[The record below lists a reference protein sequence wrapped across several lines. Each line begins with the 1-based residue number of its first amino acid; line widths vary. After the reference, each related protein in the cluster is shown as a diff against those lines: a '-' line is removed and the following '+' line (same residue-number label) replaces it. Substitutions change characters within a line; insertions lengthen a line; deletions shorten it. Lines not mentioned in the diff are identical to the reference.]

1 MATAKVKKMKRHYL
15 PFEKPLK
22 DLDFEIEKLTTSES
36 DSKQLKDLIA
46 ERENLEKEIF
56 TDLSPWETVQLARHP
71 NRPYTL
77 DYINAWCDN
86 FTELHGDKAFS
97 DDNAVVAG
105 IGIIDGVKVAIIGQQ
120 KGRNTKDNIFRN
132 FGMMKPEGYRKALRV
147 MKLAE
152 KFKLPIITLI
162 DTPGADP
169 GIGAEE
175 RGQGYAIA
183 NNLFE
188 MASIK
193 TQILSIVIGEGASGG
208 ALGIGLCDKMIMLEN
223 TWFSVISPEGC
234 ASILWKDSSKAPEA
248 AKSLKLTP
256 KDLMEHDICNM
267 IVYEPSGGAH
277 RHFDA
282 TADILKETIL
292 SEIKELQNNLSSDFL
307 ESRVSRYDKLGVFR
321 EN

>member
-1 MATAKVKKMKRHYL
+1 MKKHYL

-22 DLDFEIEKLTTSES
+22 DLDFEIEKLTISEP
-36 DSKQLKDLIA
+36 DSEKLNELIK
-46 ERENLEKEIF
+46 ERKELEKNIF
-56 TDLSPWETVQLARHP
+56 SELSPWETVQLARHP

-86 FTELHGDKAFS
+86 FTELHGDKAFA
-97 DDNAVVAG
+97 DDNAVIAG
-105 IGIIDGVKVAIIGQQ
+105 IGMIDDTKVAIIGQQ

-152 KFKLPIITLI
+152 KFKLPIVTLI

-193 TQILSIVIGEGASGG
+193 TQILSVVIGEGASGG
-208 ALGIGLCDKMIMLEN
+208 ALGIGLCDKMIMLEH

-234 ASILWKDSSKAPEA
+234 ASILWKDSTKAPEA
-248 AKSLKLTP
+248 AESLKLTP
-256 KDLMEHDICNM
+256 KDLMEHNICNM

-277 RHFDA
+277 RHFDL
-282 TADILKETIL
+282 TASTLKETIL
-292 SEIKELQNNLSSDFL
+292 NEINDLKKSVNKDFL
-307 ESRVSRYDKLGVFR
+307 ENRVARYDKLGTFR
-321 EN
+321 ED

>member
-1 MATAKVKKMKRHYL
+1 MKKHYL
-15 PFEKPLK
+15 SFEKPLK
-22 DLDFEIEKLTTSES
+22 DLDLEIEKLSISETEPE
-36 DSKQLKDLIA
+36 KLNELTKI
-46 ERENLEKEIF
+46 REELEKNIF
-56 TDLSPWETVQLARHP
+56 SNLSSWETVQLARHP

-97 DDNAVVAG
+97 DDNAVIAG
-105 IGIIDGVKVAIIGQQ
+105 IGIIEDTKVVIIGQQ

-152 KFKLPIITLI
+152 KFKLPIVTLI

-193 TQILSIVIGEGASGG
+193 TQILSVVIGEGASGG
-208 ALGIGLCDKMIMLEN
+208 ALGIGLCDKMIMLEH

-234 ASILWKDSSKAPEA
+234 ASILWKDSTKAPDA
-248 AKSLKLTP
+248 AESLKLTP
-256 KDLMEHDICNM
+256 KDLMEHNICNM

-277 RHFDA
+277 RHFDE
-282 TADILKETIL
+282 TASILKKAILNEL
-292 SEIKELQNNLSSDFL
+292 SELKKNINKDFL
-307 ESRVSRYDKLGVFR
+307 ENRVERYDKLGYFR

>member
-1 MATAKVKKMKRHYL
+1 MKKHYL
-15 PFEKPLK
+15 SFEKPLK
-22 DLDFEIEKLTTSES
+22 DLDIEIEKLSISETEPE
-36 DSKQLKDLIA
+36 KLNELKK
-46 ERENLEKEIF
+46 EREELEKNIF
-56 TDLSPWETVQLARHP
+56 SDLSSWETVQLARHP

-77 DYINAWCDN
+77 DYINKWCDN

-97 DDNAVVAG
+97 DDNAVIAG
-105 IGIIDGVKVAIIGQQ
+105 IGIIEDTKVVIIGQQ

-152 KFKLPIITLI
+152 KFKLPIVTLI

-193 TQILSIVIGEGASGG
+193 TQILSVVIGEGASGG
-208 ALGIGLCDKMIMLEN
+208 ALGIGLCDKMIMLEH

-234 ASILWKDSSKAPEA
+234 ASILWKDSTKAPDA
-248 AKSLKLTP
+248 AESLKLTP
-256 KDLMEHDICNM
+256 KDLMEHNICNM

-277 RHFDA
+277 RHFDE
-282 TADILKETIL
+282 TASILKEAILNEL
-292 SEIKELQNNLSSDFL
+292 SELKKNINKDFL
-307 ESRVSRYDKLGVFR
+307 DNRVARYDKLGTFR
-321 EN
+321 ED

>member
-1 MATAKVKKMKRHYL
+1 MKKHYL
-15 PFEKPLK
+15 SFEKPLK
-22 DLDFEIEKLTTSES
+22 DLDIEIEKLSIS
-36 DSKQLKDLIA
+36 DTEPEKLNELKK
-46 ERENLEKEIF
+46 EREELEKNIF
-56 TDLSPWETVQLARHP
+56 SDLSSWETVQLARHP

-97 DDNAVVAG
+97 DDNAVIAG
-105 IGIIDGVKVAIIGQQ
+105 IGIIEDTKVVIIGQQ

-152 KFKLPIITLI
+152 KFKLPIVTLI

-183 NNLFE
+183 NNLIE

-193 TQILSIVIGEGASGG
+193 TQILSVVIGEGASGG
-208 ALGIGLCDKMIMLEN
+208 ALGIGLCDKMIMLEH

-234 ASILWKDSSKAPEA
+234 ASILWKDSTKAPDA
-248 AKSLKLTP
+248 AESLKLTP
-256 KDLMEHDICNM
+256 KDLMEHNICNM

-277 RHFDA
+277 RHFDE
-282 TADILKETIL
+282 TASILKEAIL
-292 SEIKELQNNLSSDFL
+292 NELNELKKNINKDFL
-307 ESRVSRYDKLGVFR
+307 DNRVARYDKLGTFR
-321 EN
+321 ED

>member
-1 MATAKVKKMKRHYL
+1 MKKHYL
-15 PFEKPLK
+15 SFEKPLK
-22 DLDFEIEKLTTSES
+22 DLDIEIEKLSISETEPE
-36 DSKQLKDLIA
+36 KLNELKK
-46 ERENLEKEIF
+46 EREELEKNIF
-56 TDLSPWETVQLARHP
+56 SDLSSWETVQLARHP

-97 DDNAVVAG
+97 DDNAVIAG
-105 IGIIDGVKVAIIGQQ
+105 IGIIEDTKVVIIGQQ

-152 KFKLPIITLI
+152 KFKLPIVTLI

-193 TQILSIVIGEGASGG
+193 TQILSVVIGEGASGG
-208 ALGIGLCDKMIMLEN
+208 ALGIGLCDKMIMLEH

-234 ASILWKDSSKAPEA
+234 ASILWKDSTKAPDA
-248 AKSLKLTP
+248 AESLKLTP
-256 KDLMEHDICNM
+256 KDLMEHNICNM

-277 RHFDA
+277 RHFDE
-282 TADILKETIL
+282 TASILKEVILNEL
-292 SEIKELQNNLSSDFL
+292 SELKKNINKDFL
-307 ESRVSRYDKLGVFR
+307 DNRVARYDKLGTFR
-321 EN
+321 ED

>member
-1 MATAKVKKMKRHYL
+1 MKKHYL
-15 PFEKPLK
+15 SFEKALK
-22 DLDFEIEKLTTSES
+22 DLDIEIEKLSISETEPE
-36 DSKQLKDLIA
+36 KLNELKK
-46 ERENLEKEIF
+46 ERDELEKNIF
-56 TDLSPWETVQLARHP
+56 SDLSSWETVQLARHP

-97 DDNAVVAG
+97 DDNAVIAG
-105 IGIIDGVKVAIIGQQ
+105 IGIIEDTKVVIIGQQ

-152 KFKLPIITLI
+152 KFKLPIVTLI

-193 TQILSIVIGEGASGG
+193 TQILSVVIGEGASGG
-208 ALGIGLCDKMIMLEN
+208 ALGIGLCDKMIMLEH

-234 ASILWKDSSKAPEA
+234 ASILWKDSTKAPDA
-248 AKSLKLTP
+248 AESLKLTP
-256 KDLMEHDICNM
+256 KDLMEHNICNM

-277 RHFDA
+277 RHFDE
-282 TADILKETIL
+282 TASILKEAILNEL
-292 SEIKELQNNLSSDFL
+292 SELKKNINKDFL
-307 ESRVSRYDKLGVFR
+307 DNRVARYDKLGTFR
-321 EN
+321 ED

>member
-1 MATAKVKKMKRHYL
+1 MKKHYL
-15 PFEKPLK
+15 SFEKPLK
-22 DLDFEIEKLTTSES
+22 DLDIEIVKLSISETEPEKLNE
-36 DSKQLKDLIA
+36 LKK
-46 ERENLEKEIF
+46 EREELEKNIF
-56 TDLSPWETVQLARHP
+56 SDLSSWETVQLARHP

-97 DDNAVVAG
+97 DDNAVIAG
-105 IGIIDGVKVAIIGQQ
+105 IGIIEDTKVVIIGQQ

-152 KFKLPIITLI
+152 KFKLPIVTLI

-193 TQILSIVIGEGASGG
+193 TQILSVVIGEGASGG
-208 ALGIGLCDKMIMLEN
+208 ALGIGLCDKMIMLEH

-234 ASILWKDSSKAPEA
+234 ASILWKDSTKAPDA
-248 AKSLKLTP
+248 AESLKLTP
-256 KDLMEHDICNM
+256 KDLMEHNICNM

-277 RHFDA
+277 RHFDE
-282 TADILKETIL
+282 TASILKEAILNEL
-292 SEIKELQNNLSSDFL
+292 SELKKNINKDFL
-307 ESRVSRYDKLGVFR
+307 DNRVARYDKLGTFR
-321 EN
+321 ED

>member
-1 MATAKVKKMKRHYL
+1 MKKHYL
-15 PFEKPLK
+15 SFEKPLK
-22 DLDFEIEKLTTSES
+22 DLDIEIEKLSISETEPE
-36 DSKQLKDLIA
+36 KLNELKK
-46 ERENLEKEIF
+46 EKEELEKNIF
-56 TDLSPWETVQLARHP
+56 SDLSSWETVQLARHP

-97 DDNAVVAG
+97 DDNAVIAG
-105 IGIIDGVKVAIIGQQ
+105 IGIIEDTKVVIIGQQ

-152 KFKLPIITLI
+152 KFKLPIVTLI

-193 TQILSIVIGEGASGG
+193 TQILSVVIGEGASGG
-208 ALGIGLCDKMIMLEN
+208 ALGIGLCDKMIMLEH

-234 ASILWKDSSKAPEA
+234 ASILWKDSTKAPDA
-248 AKSLKLTP
+248 AESLKLTP
-256 KDLMEHDICNM
+256 KDLMEHNICNM

-277 RHFDA
+277 RHFDE
-282 TADILKETIL
+282 TASILKEAILNEL
-292 SEIKELQNNLSSDFL
+292 SELKKNINKDFL
-307 ESRVSRYDKLGVFR
+307 DNRVARYDKLGTFR
-321 EN
+321 ED

>member
-1 MATAKVKKMKRHYL
+1 MKKHYL
-15 PFEKPLK
+15 SFEKPLK
-22 DLDFEIEKLTTSES
+22 DLDIEIEKLSISETEPE
-36 DSKQLKDLIA
+36 KLNELKK
-46 ERENLEKEIF
+46 EREELEKNIF
-56 TDLSPWETVQLARHP
+56 SDLSSWETVQLARHP

-97 DDNAVVAG
+97 DDNAVIAG
-105 IGIIDGVKVAIIGQQ
+105 IGIIEDIRVVIIGQQ

-152 KFKLPIITLI
+152 KFKLPIVTLI

-193 TQILSIVIGEGASGG
+193 TQILSVVIGEGASGG
-208 ALGIGLCDKMIMLEN
+208 ALGIGLCDKMIMLEH

-234 ASILWKDSSKAPEA
+234 ASILWKDSTKAPDA
-248 AKSLKLTP
+248 AESLKLTP
-256 KDLMEHDICNM
+256 KDLMEHNICNM

-277 RHFDA
+277 RHFDE
-282 TADILKETIL
+282 TASILKEAILNEL
-292 SEIKELQNNLSSDFL
+292 SELKKNINKDFL
-307 ESRVSRYDKLGVFR
+307 DNRVARYDKLGTFR
-321 EN
+321 ED

>member
-1 MATAKVKKMKRHYL
+1 MKKHYL
-15 PFEKPLK
+15 SFEKPLK
-22 DLDFEIEKLTTSES
+22 DLDIEIEKLSISETEPE
-36 DSKQLKDLIA
+36 KLNELKK
-46 ERENLEKEIF
+46 EREELEKNIF
-56 TDLSPWETVQLARHP
+56 SDLSSWETVQLARHP

-97 DDNAVVAG
+97 DDNAVIAG
-105 IGIIDGVKVAIIGQQ
+105 IGIIEDTKVVIIGQQ

-152 KFKLPIITLI
+152 KFKLPIVTLI

-193 TQILSIVIGEGASGG
+193 TQILSVVIGEGASGG
-208 ALGIGLCDKMIMLEN
+208 ALGIGLCDKMIMLEH

-234 ASILWKDSSKAPEA
+234 ASILWKDSTKAPDA
-248 AKSLKLTP
+248 AESLKLTP
-256 KDLMEHDICNM
+256 KDLMEHNICNM

-277 RHFDA
+277 RHFDE
-282 TADILKETIL
+282 TASILKETIL
-292 SEIKELQNNLSSDFL
+292 NELSELKKNINKDFL
-307 ESRVSRYDKLGVFR
+307 DNRVARYDKLGTFR
-321 EN
+321 ED

>member
-1 MATAKVKKMKRHYL
+1 MKKNYL
-15 PFEKPLK
+15 PFENPLK
-22 DLDFEIEKLTTSES
+22 DLDFEIEKLTISEP
-36 DSKQLKDLIA
+36 DSEKLNELIK
-46 ERENLEKEIF
+46 ERKELEKNIF
-56 TDLSPWETVQLARHP
+56 SELSPWETVQLARHP

-86 FTELHGDKAFS
+86 FTELHGDKAFA
-97 DDNAVVAG
+97 DDNAVIAG
-105 IGIIDGVKVAIIGQQ
+105 IGMIEDTKVAIIGQQ

-152 KFKLPIITLI
+152 KFKLPIVTLI

-193 TQILSIVIGEGASGG
+193 TQILSVVIGEGASGG
-208 ALGIGLCDKMIMLEN
+208 ALGIGLCDKMIMLEH

-234 ASILWKDSSKAPEA
+234 ASILWKDSTKAPEA
-248 AKSLKLTP
+248 AESLKLTP
-256 KDLMEHDICNM
+256 KDLMEHNICNM

-277 RHFDA
+277 RHFDK
-282 TADILKETIL
+282 TASTLKETIL
-292 SEIKELQNNLSSDFL
+292 NELNDLKKSVNKDFL
-307 ESRVSRYDKLGVFR
+307 ENRVARYDKLGTFR
-321 EN
+321 ED

>member
-1 MATAKVKKMKRHYL
+1 MMKKHYL

-22 DLDFEIEKLTTSES
+22 DLDIEIEKIISSNPES
-36 DSKQLKDLIA
+36 DEISLLNQKRI
-46 ERENLEKEIF
+46 EIEKEIF
-56 TDLSPWETVQLARHP
+56 RDLSPWETVQLARHP

-77 DYINAWCDN
+77 DYIEKWCEN
-86 FTELHGDKAFS
+86 FTELHGDKAYS

-105 IGIIDGVKVAIIGQQ
+105 IGKIDGLKLAIIGQQ
-120 KGRNTKDNIFRN
+120 KGRNTKENIQRN

-152 KFKLPIITLI
+152 KFNLPILTLI

-188 MASIK
+188 MASIE
-193 TQILSIVIGEGASGG
+193 TQILSVVIGEGASGG
-208 ALGIGLCDKMIMLEN
+208 ALGIGLCDKMIMLEH

-234 ASILWKDSSKAPEA
+234 ASILWKDSTKAPEA
-248 AKSLKLTP
+248 ADSLKLTP
-256 KDLMEHDICNM
+256 KDLMEHNICNS
-267 IVYEPSGGAH
+267 IVYEPPGGAH
-277 RHFDA
+277 RHFEE
-282 TADILKETIL
+282 TAEILKNAVIE
-292 SEIKELQNNLSSDFL
+292 EIKNMQKNITKNYLDL
-307 ESRVSRYDKLGVFR
+307 RVERYDKLGVFR
-321 EN
+321 ED

>member
-1 MATAKVKKMKRHYL
+1 MKKHYL
-15 PFEKPLK
+15 SFEKPLK
-22 DLDFEIEKLTTSES
+22 DLDLEIEKISMSEAEPEKLNELT
-36 DSKQLKDLIA
+36 K
-46 ERENLEKEIF
+46 EREDLEKNIF
-56 TDLSPWETVQLARHP
+56 SDLSSWETVQLARHP

-105 IGIIDGVKVAIIGQQ
+105 IGIIEDTKVVIIGLQ

-152 KFKLPIITLI
+152 KFKLPIVTLI

-193 TQILSIVIGEGASGG
+193 TQVLSVVIGEGASGG
-208 ALGIGLCDKMIMLEN
+208 ALGIGLCDKMIMLEH

-234 ASILWKDSSKAPEA
+234 ASILWKDSTKAPEA
-248 AKSLKLTP
+248 AESLKLTP
-256 KDLMEHDICNM
+256 KDLMEHNICNM

-277 RHFDA
+277 RHFDK
-282 TADILKETIL
+282 TAYKLKKVLLEELNDLKKKINKNFL
-292 SEIKELQNNLSSDFL
+292 DNRIK
-307 ESRVSRYDKLGVFR
+307 RYDKLGSFR

>member
-1 MATAKVKKMKRHYL
+1 MMKKHYL

-22 DLDFEIEKLTTSES
+22 DLDIEIEKIISSNPES
-36 DSKQLKDLIA
+36 DDVSLLNQKRI
-46 ERENLEKEIF
+46 EIEKEIF
-56 TDLSPWETVQLARHP
+56 RDLSPWETVQLARHP

-77 DYINAWCDN
+77 DYIEKWCEN
-86 FTELHGDKAFS
+86 FTELHGDKAYS

-105 IGIIDGVKVAIIGQQ
+105 IGKIDGLKLAIIGQQ
-120 KGRNTKDNIFRN
+120 KGRNTKENIQRN

-152 KFKLPIITLI
+152 KFNLPILTLI

-188 MASIK
+188 MASIE
-193 TQILSIVIGEGASGG
+193 TQILSVVIGEGASGG
-208 ALGIGLCDKMIMLEN
+208 ALGIGLCDKMIMLEH

-234 ASILWKDSSKAPEA
+234 ASILWKDSTKAPEA
-248 AKSLKLTP
+248 ADSLKLTP
-256 KDLMEHDICNM
+256 KDLMEHNICNS
-267 IVYEPSGGAH
+267 IVYEPPGGAH
-277 RHFDA
+277 RHFEE
-282 TADILKETIL
+282 TAEILKNAVIE
-292 SEIKELQNNLSSDFL
+292 EIKNMQKNITKNYLDL
-307 ESRVSRYDKLGVFR
+307 RVERYDKLGVFR
-321 EN
+321 ED

>member
-1 MATAKVKKMKRHYL
+1 MKKHYL
-15 PFEKPLK
+15 SFEKPLK
-22 DLDFEIEKLTTSES
+22 DLDIEIEKLSISETEPE
-36 DSKQLKDLIA
+36 KLNELKK
-46 ERENLEKEIF
+46 EREELEKNIF
-56 TDLSPWETVQLARHP
+56 SDLSSWETVQLARHP

-97 DDNAVVAG
+97 DDNAVIAG
-105 IGIIDGVKVAIIGQQ
+105 IGIIEDTKVVIIGQQ

-152 KFKLPIITLI
+152 KFKLPIVTLI

-188 MASIK
+188 MASIE
-193 TQILSIVIGEGASGG
+193 TQILSVVIGEGASGG
-208 ALGIGLCDKMIMLEN
+208 ALGIGLCDKMIMLEH

-234 ASILWKDSSKAPEA
+234 ASILWKDSTKAPDA
-248 AKSLKLTP
+248 AESLKLTP
-256 KDLMEHDICNM
+256 KDLMEHNICNM

-277 RHFDA
+277 RHFDE
-282 TADILKETIL
+282 TASILKEAILNEL
-292 SEIKELQNNLSSDFL
+292 SELKKNINKDFL
-307 ESRVSRYDKLGVFR
+307 DNRVARYDKLGTFR
-321 EN
+321 ED

>member
-1 MATAKVKKMKRHYL
+1 MKKHYL
-15 PFEKPLK
+15 SFEKPLK
-22 DLDFEIEKLTTSES
+22 DLDIEIEKLSISETEPE
-36 DSKQLKDLIA
+36 KLNELKK
-46 ERENLEKEIF
+46 EREELEKNIF
-56 TDLSPWETVQLARHP
+56 SDLSSWETVQLARHP

-97 DDNAVVAG
+97 DDTAVIAG
-105 IGIIDGVKVAIIGQQ
+105 IGIIEDTKVVIIGQQ

-152 KFKLPIITLI
+152 KFKLPIVTLI

-193 TQILSIVIGEGASGG
+193 TQILSVVIGEGASGG
-208 ALGIGLCDKMIMLEN
+208 ALGIGLCDKMIMLEH

-234 ASILWKDSSKAPEA
+234 ASILWKDSTKAPDA
-248 AKSLKLTP
+248 AESLKLTP
-256 KDLMEHDICNM
+256 KDLMEHNICNM

-277 RHFDA
+277 RHFDE
-282 TADILKETIL
+282 TASILKEAILNEL
-292 SEIKELQNNLSSDFL
+292 SELKKNINKDFL
-307 ESRVSRYDKLGVFR
+307 DNRVARYDKLGTFR
-321 EN
+321 ED

>member
-1 MATAKVKKMKRHYL
+1 MKKHYL
-15 PFEKPLK
+15 SFEKPLK
-22 DLDFEIEKLTTSES
+22 DLDIEIEKLSISETEPE
-36 DSKQLKDLIA
+36 KLNELKK
-46 ERENLEKEIF
+46 ERDELEKNIF
-56 TDLSPWETVQLARHP
+56 SDLSSWETVQLARHP

-97 DDNAVVAG
+97 DDNAVIAG
-105 IGIIDGVKVAIIGQQ
+105 IGIIEDTKVVIIGQQ

-152 KFKLPIITLI
+152 KFKLPIVTLI

-193 TQILSIVIGEGASGG
+193 TQILSVVIGEGASGG
-208 ALGIGLCDKMIMLEN
+208 ALGIGLCDKMIMLEH

-234 ASILWKDSSKAPEA
+234 ASILWKDSTKAPDA
-248 AKSLKLTP
+248 AASLKLTP
-256 KDLMEHDICNM
+256 KDLMEHNICNM

-277 RHFDA
+277 RHFDE
-282 TADILKETIL
+282 TASILKEAILNEL
-292 SEIKELQNNLSSDFL
+292 SELKKNINKDFL
-307 ESRVSRYDKLGVFR
+307 DSRVARYDKLGTFR
-321 EN
+321 ED

>member
-1 MATAKVKKMKRHYL
+1 MKKHYL
-15 PFEKPLK
+15 SFEKPLK
-22 DLDFEIEKLTTSES
+22 DLDIEIEKLSISETEPE
-36 DSKQLKDLIA
+36 KLNELKK
-46 ERENLEKEIF
+46 ERDELEKNIF
-56 TDLSPWETVQLARHP
+56 SDLSSWETVQLARHP

-97 DDNAVVAG
+97 DDNAVIAG
-105 IGIIDGVKVAIIGQQ
+105 IGIIEDTKVVIIGQQ

-152 KFKLPIITLI
+152 KFKLPIVTLI

-175 RGQGYAIA
+175 RGKGYAIA

-193 TQILSIVIGEGASGG
+193 TQILSVVIGEGASGG
-208 ALGIGLCDKMIMLEN
+208 ALGIGLCDKMIMLEH

-234 ASILWKDSSKAPEA
+234 ASILWKDSTKAPDA
-248 AKSLKLTP
+248 AESLKLTP
-256 KDLMEHDICNM
+256 KDLMEHNICNM

-277 RHFDA
+277 RHFDE
-282 TADILKETIL
+282 TASILKEAILNEL
-292 SEIKELQNNLSSDFL
+292 SELKKNINKDFL
-307 ESRVSRYDKLGVFR
+307 DNRVARYDKLGTFR
-321 EN
+321 ED

>member
-1 MATAKVKKMKRHYL
+1 MKKHYL
-15 PFEKPLK
+15 LFEKPLK
-22 DLDFEIEKLTTSES
+22 DLDLEIEKLSISES
-36 DSKQLKDLIA
+36 EPEKLNELAKK
-46 ERENLEKEIF
+46 REELEKNIF
-56 TDLSPWETVQLARHP
+56 SDLTPWETVQLARHP

-77 DYINAWCDN
+77 DYINHWCDN

-105 IGIIDGVKVAIIGQQ
+105 IGIIEDTKVAIIGQQ

-152 KFKLPIITLI
+152 KFKLPIVTLI

-169 GIGAEE
+169 GVGAEE

-188 MASIK
+188 MASIN
-193 TQILSIVIGEGASGG
+193 TQILSVVIGEGASGG
-208 ALGIGLCDKMIMLEN
+208 ALGIGLCDKMIMLEH

-234 ASILWKDSSKAPEA
+234 ASILWKDSAKAPDA
-248 AKSLKLTP
+248 AESLKLTP
-256 KDLMEHDICNM
+256 KDLIEHNICNM
-267 IVYEPSGGAH
+267 IVYEPAGGAH
-277 RHFDA
+277 RHFDE
-282 TADILKETIL
+282 TASILKETVL
-292 SEIKELQNNLSSDFL
+292 NEITDLKKNVTKDFL
-307 ESRVSRYDKLGVFR
+307 KNRLDRYDKLGSFR
-321 EN
+321 ED

>member
-1 MATAKVKKMKRHYL
+1 MKKHYL
-15 PFEKPLK
+15 SFEKPLK
-22 DLDFEIEKLTTSES
+22 DLDLEIEKLSISETEPE
-36 DSKQLKDLIA
+36 KLNELTK
-46 ERENLEKEIF
+46 EREELEKNIF
-56 TDLSPWETVQLARHP
+56 SNLSSWETVQLARHP

-97 DDNAVVAG
+97 DDNAVIAG
-105 IGIIDGVKVAIIGQQ
+105 IGIIEDTKVVIIGQQ

-152 KFKLPIITLI
+152 KFKLPIVTLI

-193 TQILSIVIGEGASGG
+193 TQILSVVIGEGASGG
-208 ALGIGLCDKMIMLEN
+208 ALGIGLCDKMIMLEH

-234 ASILWKDSSKAPEA
+234 ASILWKDSTKAPDA
-248 AKSLKLTP
+248 AESLKLTP
-256 KDLMEHDICNM
+256 KDLMEHNICNM

-277 RHFDA
+277 RHFDE
-282 TADILKETIL
+282 TSSILKEAILNEL
-292 SEIKELQNNLSSDFL
+292 SELKKNINKDFL
-307 ESRVSRYDKLGVFR
+307 DNRVARYDKLGTFR
-321 EN
+321 ED

>member
-1 MATAKVKKMKRHYL
+1 MKKHYL
-15 PFEKPLK
+15 SFEKPLK
-22 DLDFEIEKLTTSES
+22 YLDLEIEKLSISETEPE
-36 DSKQLKDLIA
+36 KLNELTK
-46 ERENLEKEIF
+46 EREELEKNIF
-56 TDLSPWETVQLARHP
+56 SNLSSWETVQLARHP

-97 DDNAVVAG
+97 DDNAVIAG
-105 IGIIDGVKVAIIGQQ
+105 IGIIEDTKVVIIGQQ

-152 KFKLPIITLI
+152 KFKLPIVTLI

-193 TQILSIVIGEGASGG
+193 TQILSVVIGEGASGG
-208 ALGIGLCDKMIMLEN
+208 ALGIGLCDKMIMLEH

-234 ASILWKDSSKAPEA
+234 ASILWKDSTKAPDA
-248 AKSLKLTP
+248 AESLKLTP
-256 KDLMEHDICNM
+256 KDLMEHNICNM

-277 RHFDA
+277 RHFDE
-282 TADILKETIL
+282 TASILKEAILNEL
-292 SEIKELQNNLSSDFL
+292 SELKKNINKDFL
-307 ESRVSRYDKLGVFR
+307 DNRVARYDKLGTFR
-321 EN
+321 ED

>member
-1 MATAKVKKMKRHYL
+1 MKKHYL

-22 DLDFEIEKLTTSES
+22 DLDFEIEKLSASES
-36 DSKQLKDLIA
+36 DSEQLKNLVA
-46 ERENLEKEIF
+46 EREDLEKEIF
-56 TDLSPWETVQLARHP
+56 SNLSAWETVQLARHP

-105 IGIIDGVKVAIIGQQ
+105 IGTIDGLKVAIIGQQ

-152 KFKLPIITLI
+152 KFRLPIITLI

-169 GIGAEE
+169 GVGAEE

-208 ALGIGLCDKMIMLEN
+208 ALGIGLCDKMIMLEH

-256 KDLMEHDICNM
+256 KDLIEYDICNM

-277 RHFDA
+277 RHFKE
-282 TADILKETIL
+282 TASILKDAIIE
-292 SEIKELQNNLSSDFL
+292 EIKNLQKDVNENFLDF
-307 ESRVSRYDKLGVFR
+307 RVSRYDKLGEFR
-321 EN
+321 DN

>member
-1 MATAKVKKMKRHYL
+1 MKKHYL

-22 DLDFEIEKLTTSES
+22 DLDFEIEKLTISEP
-36 DSKQLKDLIA
+36 DSEKLNELIK
-46 ERENLEKEIF
+46 ERKELEKNIF
-56 TDLSPWETVQLARHP
+56 SELSPWETVQLARHP

-86 FTELHGDKAFS
+86 FTELHGDKAFA
-97 DDNAVVAG
+97 DDNAVIAG
-105 IGIIDGVKVAIIGQQ
+105 IGMIEDTKVAIIGQQ

-152 KFKLPIITLI
+152 KFKLPIVTLI

-193 TQILSIVIGEGASGG
+193 TQILSVVIGEGASGG
-208 ALGIGLCDKMIMLEN
+208 ALGIGLCDKMIMLEH

-234 ASILWKDSSKAPEA
+234 ASILWKDSTKAPDA
-248 AKSLKLTP
+248 AESLKLTP
-256 KDLMEHDICNM
+256 KDLMEHNICNM

-277 RHFDA
+277 RHFDE
-282 TADILKETIL
+282 TASILKEAIL
-292 SEIKELQNNLSSDFL
+292 NELNELKKNINKDFL
-307 ESRVSRYDKLGVFR
+307 DNRVARYDKLGTFR
-321 EN
+321 ED

>member
-1 MATAKVKKMKRHYL
+1 MKKHYL
-15 PFEKPLK
+15 SFEKPLK
-22 DLDFEIEKLTTSES
+22 DLDIEIEKLSISETEPE
-36 DSKQLKDLIA
+36 KLNELKK
-46 ERENLEKEIF
+46 ERDELEKNIF
-56 TDLSPWETVQLARHP
+56 SDLSSWETVQLARHP

-86 FTELHGDKAFS
+86 FTQLHGDKAFS
-97 DDNAVVAG
+97 DDNAVIAG
-105 IGIIDGVKVAIIGQQ
+105 IGIIEDTKVVIIGQQ

-152 KFKLPIITLI
+152 KFKLPIVTLI

-193 TQILSIVIGEGASGG
+193 TQILSVVIGEGASGG
-208 ALGIGLCDKMIMLEN
+208 ALGIGLCDKMIMLEH

-234 ASILWKDSSKAPEA
+234 ASILWKDSTKAPDA
-248 AKSLKLTP
+248 AESLKLTP
-256 KDLMEHDICNM
+256 KDLMEHNICNM

-277 RHFDA
+277 RHFDE
-282 TADILKETIL
+282 TASILKEAILNEL
-292 SEIKELQNNLSSDFL
+292 SELKKNINKDFL
-307 ESRVSRYDKLGVFR
+307 DNRVARYDKLGTFR
-321 EN
+321 ED

>member
-1 MATAKVKKMKRHYL
+1 V
-15 PFEKPLK
+15 
-22 DLDFEIEKLTTSES
+22 I
-36 DSKQLKDLIA
+36 
-46 ERENLEKEIF
+46 
-56 TDLSPWETVQLARHP
+56 
-71 NRPYTL
+71 
-77 DYINAWCDN
+77 
-86 FTELHGDKAFS
+86 
-97 DDNAVVAG
+97 AG
-105 IGIIDGVKVAIIGQQ
+105 IGIIEDTKVVIIGQQ

-152 KFKLPIITLI
+152 KFKLPIVTLI

-193 TQILSIVIGEGASGG
+193 TQILSVVIGEGASGG
-208 ALGIGLCDKMIMLEN
+208 ALGIGLCDKMIMLEH

-234 ASILWKDSSKAPEA
+234 ASILWKDSTKAPDA
-248 AKSLKLTP
+248 AESLKLTP
-256 KDLMEHDICNM
+256 KDLMEHNICNM

-277 RHFDA
+277 RHFDE
-282 TADILKETIL
+282 TASILKEAILNEL
-292 SEIKELQNNLSSDFL
+292 SELKKNINKDFL
-307 ESRVSRYDKLGVFR
+307 DNRVARYDKLGTFR
-321 EN
+321 ED

>member
-1 MATAKVKKMKRHYL
+1 MEIIKIKKIKKPYL

-22 DLDFEIEKLTTSES
+22 DLDFEIEKLSASELES
-36 DSKQLKDLIA
+36 ENLKKLIS

-56 TDLSPWETVQLARHP
+56 ENLCAWETVQLARHP

-77 DYINAWCDN
+77 DYINSWCDN

-105 IGIIDGVKVAIIGQQ
+105 IGMIDSEKVVIIGQQ

-193 TQILSIVIGEGASGG
+193 TQILSVVIGEGASGG
-208 ALGIGLCDKMIMLEN
+208 ALGIGLCDKMIMLEH

-267 IVYEPSGGAH
+267 VVYEPSGGAH
-277 RHFDA
+277 RHFDK
-282 TADILKETIL
+282 TANILKDTIL
-292 SEIKELQNNLSSDFL
+292 SEIKDLKKNLNDDFL
-307 ESRVSRYDKLGVFR
+307 NYRVSRYDKLGVFR

>member
-1 MATAKVKKMKRHYL
+1 MKKHYL
-15 PFEKPLK
+15 SFEKPLK
-22 DLDFEIEKLTTSES
+22 DLDIEIEKLSISE
-36 DSKQLKDLIA
+36 KEPEKLNELKK
-46 ERENLEKEIF
+46 EREELEKNIF
-56 TDLSPWETVQLARHP
+56 SDLSSWETVQLARHP

-97 DDNAVVAG
+97 DDNAVIAG
-105 IGIIDGVKVAIIGQQ
+105 IGIIEDTKVVIIGQQ

-152 KFKLPIITLI
+152 KFKLPIVTLI

-188 MASIK
+188 MASIE
-193 TQILSIVIGEGASGG
+193 TQILSVVIGEGASGG
-208 ALGIGLCDKMIMLEN
+208 ALGIGLCDKMIMLEH

-234 ASILWKDSSKAPEA
+234 ASILWKDSTKAPDA
-248 AKSLKLTP
+248 AESLKLTP
-256 KDLMEHDICNM
+256 KDLMEHNICNM

-277 RHFDA
+277 RHFDE
-282 TADILKETIL
+282 TASILKEAILNEL
-292 SEIKELQNNLSSDFL
+292 SELKKNINKDFL
-307 ESRVSRYDKLGVFR
+307 DNRVARYDKLGTFR
-321 EN
+321 ED

>member
-1 MATAKVKKMKRHYL
+1 MKKHYL

-22 DLDFEIEKLTTSES
+22 DLDFEIEKLTISEP
-36 DSKQLKDLIA
+36 DSEKLNELIK
-46 ERENLEKEIF
+46 ERKELEKNIF
-56 TDLSPWETVQLARHP
+56 SELSPWETVQLARHP

-86 FTELHGDKAFS
+86 FTELHGDKAFA
-97 DDNAVVAG
+97 DDNAVIAG
-105 IGIIDGVKVAIIGQQ
+105 IGMIEDTKVAIIGQQ

-152 KFKLPIITLI
+152 KFKLPIVTLI

-188 MASIK
+188 MSSIK
-193 TQILSIVIGEGASGG
+193 TQILSVVIGEGASGG
-208 ALGIGLCDKMIMLEN
+208 ALGIGLCDKMIMLEH

-234 ASILWKDSSKAPEA
+234 ASILWKDSTKAPDA
-248 AKSLKLTP
+248 AESLKLTP
-256 KDLMEHDICNM
+256 KDLMEHNICNM

-277 RHFDA
+277 RHFDE
-282 TADILKETIL
+282 TASILKKAIL
-292 SEIKELQNNLSSDFL
+292 NELSKLKKNINKDFL
-307 ESRVSRYDKLGVFR
+307 ENRVERYDKLGYFR

>member
-1 MATAKVKKMKRHYL
+1 MKKHYL
-15 PFEKPLK
+15 SFEKPLK
-22 DLDFEIEKLTTSES
+22 DLDIEIEKLSISETEPE
-36 DSKQLKDLIA
+36 KLNELKK
-46 ERENLEKEIF
+46 ERDELEKNIF
-56 TDLSPWETVQLARHP
+56 SDLSSWETVQLARHP

-97 DDNAVVAG
+97 DDNAVIAG
-105 IGIIDGVKVAIIGQQ
+105 IGIIEDIRVVIIGQQ

-152 KFKLPIITLI
+152 KFKLPIVTLI

-193 TQILSIVIGEGASGG
+193 TQILSVVIGEGASGG
-208 ALGIGLCDKMIMLEN
+208 ALGIGLCDKMIMLEH

-234 ASILWKDSSKAPEA
+234 ASILWKDSTKAPDA
-248 AKSLKLTP
+248 AESLKLTP
-256 KDLMEHDICNM
+256 KDLMEHNICNM

-277 RHFDA
+277 RHFDE
-282 TADILKETIL
+282 TASILKEAIL
-292 SEIKELQNNLSSDFL
+292 NELNELKKNINKDFL
-307 ESRVSRYDKLGVFR
+307 DNRVARYDKLGTFR
-321 EN
+321 ED

>member
-1 MATAKVKKMKRHYL
+1 MKKHYL
-15 PFEKPLK
+15 SFEKPLK
-22 DLDFEIEKLTTSES
+22 DLDIEIEKLSISETEPE
-36 DSKQLKDLIA
+36 KLNELKK
-46 ERENLEKEIF
+46 EREELEKNIF
-56 TDLSPWETVQLARHP
+56 SDLSSWETVQLARHP

-77 DYINAWCDN
+77 DYINKWCDN

-97 DDNAVVAG
+97 DDNAVIAG
-105 IGIIDGVKVAIIGQQ
+105 IGIIEDTKVVIIGQQ

-152 KFKLPIITLI
+152 KFKLPIVTLI

-193 TQILSIVIGEGASGG
+193 TQILSVVIGEGASGG
-208 ALGIGLCDKMIMLEN
+208 ALGIGLCDKMIMLEH

-234 ASILWKDSSKAPEA
+234 ASILWKDSTKAPDA
-248 AKSLKLTP
+248 AESLKLTP
-256 KDLMEHDICNM
+256 KDLMEHNICNM

-277 RHFDA
+277 RHFDE
-282 TADILKETIL
+282 TASTLKEVILNEL
-292 SEIKELQNNLSSDFL
+292 SELNKNINKDFL
-307 ESRVSRYDKLGVFR
+307 ENRVARYDKLGTFR
-321 EN
+321 ED